1 MTRGRRAAPLGLTVM
16 SGAIVTAALFPDLGG
31 GVNVGGVARFVCVVP
46 DKRAERA
53 LIRDPK
59 PQGGVW

>member
-53 LIRDPK
+53 LIRDP
-59 PQGGVW
+59 